1 MSLSPAR
8 GSIMNRAR
16 GASIALWKRDGASGG
31 VHHVDVDHSIS
42 VGSTTQTTGMLF
54 TDAFFAYRYFVDKDA
69 EFTVEMS
76 KLAYCLMHNDFLP
89 KKAAS
94 PQSQPSVGRG
104 SPQSC
109 VDCDVEHEL
118 IPLEYVEGFE
128 GYRQQRCIMCNKPTS
143 LWCCRACTTGP
154 LCLVPLCPKETL
166 GSQSQSDGSDAGE
179 EFGAVDELAEDD
191 MDE

>member
-1 MSLSPAR
+1 
-8 GSIMNRAR
+8 
-16 GASIALWKRDGASGG
+16 
-31 VHHVDVDHSIS
+31 
-42 VGSTTQTTGMLF
+42 MLF

-166 GSQSQSDGSDAGE
+166 VRRGPEKGERKKHPCLRRHQANPALLPRARKGSKRARRATATQGSQSQSDGSDAGE